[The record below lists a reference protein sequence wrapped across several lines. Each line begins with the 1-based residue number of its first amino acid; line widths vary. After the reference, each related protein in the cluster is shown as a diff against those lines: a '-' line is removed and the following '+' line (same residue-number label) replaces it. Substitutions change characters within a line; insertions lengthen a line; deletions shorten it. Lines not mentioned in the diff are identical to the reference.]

1 MWWTPSSFI
10 SSILPYRRCFFPAA
24 PGPDTHMKLLF
35 ISIQILRRPPARAP
49 GQITDMKLV
58 FIPISILGG
67 LLAGAIGQKAFDAI
81 WGRVDEQEPP
91 QPEHREV
98 SLAKLAIALVIEGA
112 IFRLVKGL
120 FDHAARRGFARMT
133 GEWPGEEEPEKA

>member
-1 MWWTPSSFI
+1 
-10 SSILPYRRCFFPAA
+10 
-24 PGPDTHMKLLF
+24 
-35 ISIQILRRPPARAP
+35 
-49 GQITDMKLV
+49 MKLV
-58 FIPISILGG
+58 FIPISIVGG

-81 WGRVDEQEPP
+81 WGKVDDREPP

-98 SLAKLAIALVIEGA
+98 SLAKLAIALLIEGA

-133 GEWPGEEEPEKA
+133 GEWPGDEEPEKA

>member
-1 MWWTPSSFI
+1 MLF
-10 SSILPYRRCFFPAA
+10 ILPYRRGFYR
-24 PGPDTHMKLLF
+24 L
-35 ISIQILRRPPARAP
+35 QR
-49 GQITDMKLV
+49 GQIRGMKIV
-58 FIPISILGG
+58 FIPISVLGG
-67 LLAGAIGQKAFDAI
+67 LLAAFIGQKAFDAI
-81 WGRVDEQEPP
+81 WGKVDDREPP